1 MIFITIVCSNLC
13 LAMYFDMFTT
23 THIETHCFLG
33 QMQAGP
39 AEGSR
44 NGDELFRDPSAGP
57 KINNPLTWI

>member
-1 MIFITIVCSNLC
+1 
-13 LAMYFDMFTT
+13 MYFDMFTT

-33 QMQAGP
+33 QMQSGP